1 MNQQVKQFL
10 KLFLAVIIAVHLLI
24 ASVLLVSWLAGR
36 EHASGSVE
44 PAAAQHQERP

>member
-24 ASVLLVSWLAGR
+24 GSVLLVSWLTGR
-36 EHASGSVE
+36 KHATGSVV
-44 PAAAQHQERP
+44 PAAAQRQEQP